1 MPSALLSRGHSASV
15 CFVLETQETQRAGRP
30 RVVLLV
36 DEFDRITTALGLV
49 TDAARAAF
57 LRVSPAALSKIRNG
71 VNSPS
76 SDFIAAVRTALPAVP
91 YERLFTERPTT

>member
-1 MPSALLSRGHSASV
+1 MPLALLSRGHSANV

-57 LRVSPAALSKIRNG
+57 LGVSPAALSKIRNG

-76 SDFIAAVRTALPAVP
+76 SDFIAAVRTALPEVK